1 MHKAIITSVWRGIE
15 STSEIESEDS
25 LLFYARV
32 AGSVQGICASG
43 AHVTDIS
50 FEKVDA

>member
-15 STSEIESEDS
+15 STSEVEDNS
-25 LLFYARV
+25 VIHFYARV

-43 AHVTDIS
+43 AHVTS
-50 FEKVDA
+50 LTFEEN